1 VALDDEAVEL
11 PFLYQLPN
19 ALVNAPLGR
28 IAERNVT
35 ALTLLLPL
43 ALAAI
48 VDVPAGAPLGDAI
61 ARARPGDVVRLGPGI
76 HSGSLGKIAGLR
88 VEGAGIDLTRVVAPE
103 GQDGAIVTGRVE
115 LAGLSLEAGAARMA
129 LGVVEG
135 AAILDGVALHGG
147 SMGAF
152 VQDGKLSGSDV
163 RLSGGFGL
171 LLKSGEATLRDA
183 QVLPARVAHAGVAV
197 LRGRLALTRC
207 SVTGPFA
214 EAAVTVS
221 GGSATLEDVV
231 IREPGPTGIAVTRGE
246 VDGRDVEV
254 AGAREV
260 PTRGVRGLDA
270 ILGDCVQLRKGTL
283 RLASSGL
290 VRCGGTAV
298 TASGGSLR
306 LDGVDL
312 TGGAAGGLILLDG
325 ARADLRG
332 NWVTGRG
339 PALVAMGGSQVEATF
354 NRWRTDP
361 ALWVDCGSGARVR
374 MGFGEHVKEP
384 CRSAP

>member
-1 VALDDEAVEL
+1 
-11 PFLYQLPN
+11 
-19 ALVNAPLGR
+19 
-28 IAERNVT
+28 VT

-48 VDVPAGAPLGDAI
+48 VDVPAGAPLADAI
-61 ARARPGDVVRLGPGI
+61 ARARPGDVVRLGPGL
-76 HSGSLGKIAGLR
+76 HAGSLGKIAGLR
-88 VEGAGIDLTRVVAPE
+88 IEGAGADLTRVVAPE
-103 GQDGAIVTGRVE
+103 GQDGADVTGRVE
-115 LAGLSLEAGAARMA
+115 LAGLSIEAGDARIA
-129 LGVVEG
+129 LKIVEG
-135 AAILDGVALHGG
+135 EAILERVSLRGA

-152 VQDGKLSGSDV
+152 VQEGKLTGRDV
-163 RLSGGFGL
+163 RLAGGFGL
-171 LLKSGEATLRDA
+171 LLKSGEVALRDA
-183 QVLPARVAHAGVAV
+183 QVLPAGVAHAGVAV
-197 LRGRLALTRC
+197 LRGRLALARC
-207 SVTGPFA
+207 TVTGPFA

-221 GGSATLEDVV
+221 GGTATLEDVV
-231 IREPGPTGIAVTRGE
+231 IREPGPTGIAVTQGE
-246 VDGRDVEV
+246 VTGADVEV
-254 AGAREV
+254 AGAREI

-270 ILGDCVQLRKGTL
+270 ILGDCVQLRKATL

-339 PALVAMGGSQVEATF
+339 PALVATGGSQVEATL

-374 MGFGEHVKEP
+374 LGFGEHVKEP
-384 CRSAP
+384 CKGAR